1 MSFYIEPYKYMI
13 IMILIYNLLLVEKVT
28 ILVRYSCVMK

>member
-13 IMILIYNLLLVEKVT
+13 IMILIYNPLLVEKVT
-28 ILVRYSCVMK
+28 ILVRYSSLMR